1 MDFDL
6 KSFRE
11 DKLKMTQAQLAEL
24 IGVRQDTISRMEKD
38 PASISIDI
46 AMKIATQTGLTLDQ
60 LLNFHKEVIAPLAVQ
75 DKFEKAAYVKHTL
88 AEYINRHLKALMAD
102 DEVRSNRVVEI
113 QRLINKSIKKP
124 RIAFIGRSDSGKS
137 TMINALLGKD
147 SMPTDWSPTTSIIVY
162 IKHVDDRPAFIEN
175 DLWIFRKGSDDSIG
189 WDDNRLNDE
198 VYCRNMKIASGDIG
212 MLATYGTRTGDKFDV
227 NEIGSAVAFVDSPIL
242 KNVDLVDIPGFA
254 GGRQSDHELAEQGRT
269 LADVLIYLSQA
280 NGFMS
285 EEDTLFLKNGIQSVG
300 CPEKRGRNIL
310 APLSNIYVVATQAH
324 TVNSGNP
331 EALTKII
338 NSGCERFYST
348 ITEHFWDDRKECSG
362 YNYSEM
368 DLRKRFFTYST
379 DIAHTRTA
387 FETDLK
393 QLVEKLPDCI
403 LSSAILNIKQFC
415 EDQKLQIS
423 KEIGNYRNLIEKRD
437 SVVQQLHE
445 IDANEPRRKQ
455 IASAQRAQI
464 IALINDCKAETRKL
478 FNQSYINVLSTDH
491 IVDVIKAKG
500 FKSKKED
507 MKRLASRINSELED
521 EMKLII
527 KKQSKKVSD
536 AVNDFIKDFESGC
549 NFAGAKM
556 EAININ
562 TFNAERAFVSGLAG
576 LTTLG
581 ALGLWASTLGNL
593 GGYILVAKGV
603 GILST
608 LGISVGGGA
617 AATAAIASIG
627 GPLTLGIGLAVI
639 IGLGVFGLLTGSWR
653 TKAAK
658 NLKKA
663 FDDANAPEKCCENLD
678 KYWNDTIAAFN
689 KAANEM
695 ENEWTEFVFNLRNT
709 LDNYDIDALQNAVRK
724 SRELNDF
731 FDGILRHRVL

>member
-300 CPEKRGRNIL
+300 CPEKRGRNIR
-310 APLSNIYVVATQAH
+310 APLSNIYVVATH
-324 TVNSGNP
+324 
-331 EALTKII
+331 
-338 NSGCERFYST
+338 
-348 ITEHFWDDRKECSG
+348 
-362 YNYSEM
+362 
-368 DLRKRFFTYST
+368 
-379 DIAHTRTA
+379 
-387 FETDLK
+387 
-393 QLVEKLPDCI
+393 
-403 LSSAILNIKQFC
+403 
-415 EDQKLQIS
+415 
-423 KEIGNYRNLIEKRD
+423 
-437 SVVQQLHE
+437 
-445 IDANEPRRKQ
+445 
-455 IASAQRAQI
+455 
-464 IALINDCKAETRKL
+464 
-478 FNQSYINVLSTDH
+478 
-491 IVDVIKAKG
+491 
-500 FKSKKED
+500 
-507 MKRLASRINSELED
+507 
-521 EMKLII
+521 
-527 KKQSKKVSD
+527 
-536 AVNDFIKDFESGC
+536 
-549 NFAGAKM
+549 
-556 EAININ
+556 
-562 TFNAERAFVSGLAG
+562 
-576 LTTLG
+576 
-581 ALGLWASTLGNL
+581 
-593 GGYILVAKGV
+593 
-603 GILST
+603 
-608 LGISVGGGA
+608 
-617 AATAAIASIG
+617 
-627 GPLTLGIGLAVI
+627 
-639 IGLGVFGLLTGSWR
+639 
-653 TKAAK
+653 
-658 NLKKA
+658 
-663 FDDANAPEKCCENLD
+663 
-678 KYWNDTIAAFN
+678 
-689 KAANEM
+689 
-695 ENEWTEFVFNLRNT
+695 
-709 LDNYDIDALQNAVRK
+709 
-724 SRELNDF
+724 
-731 FDGILRHRVL
+731 